1 MRGREFITLLGGAV
15 ATWPLGTR
23 AQQPAMPV
31 VGFLSSRSLGVC
43 KRSCR
48 SSAGPRGGTR
58 RVGRML
64 RLSMAA
70 SSALS
75 RSGTSSTRERKSML
89 RLSNGPSPRPLTANE
104 CNDSKNLRRLQLMLQ
119 TALRP

>member
-1 MRGREFITLLGGAV
+1 MKRREFITLLGSA
-15 ATWPLGTR
+15 AAAWPCAAR

-31 VGFLSSRSLGVC
+31 VGFLGSRSLGVC

-48 SSAGPRGGTR
+48 ISAGPRGGTR

-75 RSGTSSTRERKSML
+75 RSGT
-89 RLSNGPSPRPLTANE
+89 RLSNGPSSRPLTANE

>member
-75 RSGTSSTRERKSML
+75 RSGM

>member
-1 MRGREFITLLGGAV
+1 MLHMNRRELITLLGGA
-15 ATWPLGTR
+15 AAWPLAAN
-23 AQQPAMPV
+23 AQQPAIPV
-31 VGFLSSRSLGVC
+31 IGFLSSRSLGVC

-48 SSAGPRGGTR
+48 ISAGPRGGTR

-75 RSGTSSTRERKSML
+75 RSGT